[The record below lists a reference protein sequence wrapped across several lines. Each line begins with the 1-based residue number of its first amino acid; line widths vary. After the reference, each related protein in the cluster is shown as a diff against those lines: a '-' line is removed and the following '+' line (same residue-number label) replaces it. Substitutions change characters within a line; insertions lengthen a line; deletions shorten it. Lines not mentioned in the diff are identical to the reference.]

1 MENNL
6 TTLDLLRYMSALLI
20 GSLLGVVIFWVSFF
34 IYEWISE
41 IMKKRRFTKTETKE
55 EKEKTEPEILE
66 ENINLL
72 NFSVINDDIKD
83 IVKMIKIQSWE
94 EPDNKK
100 LVKKRFIEEVT
111 DLIYELRY
119 LESYQIT
126 AQKYYAFLTEGVSGS
141 VDNVSIVYL
150 KTLIELRIEL
160 KKKKYMSDEDKAEY
174 KRREEKLI
182 LLIEEEINKNFEKVK
197 EMKHSKNQS
206 ALDKAD
212 YIIKNGGIR

>member
-1 MENNL
+1 MKNDPI
-6 TTLDLLRYMSALLI
+6 TLEGVLRALLQIFISAII
-20 GSLLGVVIFWVSFF
+20 GIVLLYGAYYIWIKFRHKVSGKFESIKDRMHYNVVL
-34 IYEWISE
+34 
-41 IMKKRRFTKTETKE
+41 ET
-55 EKEKTEPEILE
+55 
-66 ENINLL
+66 L

-126 AQKYYAFLTEGVSGS
+126 AQKYYAFLTEGVSSS
-141 VDNVSIVYL
+141 VDNVSTVYL

-197 EMKHSKNQS
+197 EMNHSKNQS

>member
-1 MENNL
+1 M
-6 TTLDLLRYMSALLI
+6 
-20 GSLLGVVIFWVSFF
+20 
-34 IYEWISE
+34 
-41 IMKKRRFTKTETKE
+41 
-55 EKEKTEPEILE
+55 
-66 ENINLL
+66 
-72 NFSVINDDIKD
+72 
-83 IVKMIKIQSWE
+83 
-94 EPDNKK
+94 
-100 LVKKRFIEEVT
+100 
-111 DLIYELRY
+111 
-119 LESYQIT
+119 
-126 AQKYYAFLTEGVSGS
+126 
-141 VDNVSIVYL
+141 DNVSTVYL

>member
-1 MENNL
+1 MKNDPI
-6 TTLDLLRYMSALLI
+6 TLEGVLRALLQI
-20 GSLLGVVIFWVSFF
+20 FLSAIIGVVLLYGAYYIWIRLRHKVSSKFES
-34 IYEWISE
+34 IKDRMHYNV
-41 IMKKRRFTKTETKE
+41 
-55 EKEKTEPEILE
+55 ILE
-66 ENINLL
+66 TL

-141 VDNVSIVYL
+141 VDNVSTVYL

>member
-1 MENNL
+1 MKNDPI
-6 TTLDLLRYMSALLI
+6 TLEGVLRALLQIFLSAII
-20 GSLLGVVIFWVSFF
+20 GIVLLYGTYYVWIKLRHKVSGKFESIKDRMHYNVVL
-34 IYEWISE
+34 
-41 IMKKRRFTKTETKE
+41 ET
-55 EKEKTEPEILE
+55 
-66 ENINLL
+66 L

-94 EPDNKK
+94 EPDNKN

-119 LESYQIT
+119 LESYQTT
-126 AQKYYAFLTEGVSGS
+126 AQKYYAFLTEGISGS
-141 VDNVSIVYL
+141 VDNVSTVYL

-160 KKKKYMSDEDKAEY
+160 KKKKYMSDEAEY
-174 KRREEKLI
+174 KKRENQLI

-212 YIIKNGGIR
+212 YIIKNGGIK

>member
-1 MENNL
+1 MENL
-6 TTLDLLRYMSALLI
+6 EKIVVITLFTLLI
-20 GSLLGVVIFWVSFF
+20 LYATYVLIIKQFMPILKDQIKESK
-34 IYEWISE
+34 EE
-41 IMKKRRFTKTETKE
+41 KKRKKAIDHKYTKE
-55 EKEKTEPEILE
+55 ELIKYANEKL
-66 ENINLL
+66 NLV
-72 NFSVINDDIKD
+72 VINDDIKD

-141 VDNVSIVYL
+141 VDNVSTVYL

>member
-1 MENNL
+1 MKNDPI
-6 TTLDLLRYMSALLI
+6 TLEGVLRALLQIFISAII
-20 GSLLGVVIFWVSFF
+20 GIVLLYGAYYIWIKLRHKVSGKFESIKDRMHYNVVL
-34 IYEWISE
+34 
-41 IMKKRRFTKTETKE
+41 ET
-55 EKEKTEPEILE
+55 
-66 ENINLL
+66 L

-83 IVKMIKIQSWE
+83 IVKMIKIRSWE

-119 LESYQIT
+119 SESYQTT

-141 VDNVSIVYL
+141 VDNVSTVYL